1 MLILVAVVCL
11 VSGCPQPSDP
21 QEVEP
26 EVAADEHATF
36 GALMRNQS
44 GFYDEL
50 KRLQG
55 LYTDPPNTAYAAPS
69 NMDSRFMVSSTI
81 APGRVGLMLTDRE
94 SGEEWI
100 LWAWRDDSPE
110 PVEISVLRDEERTSG
125 YVLEYNLALD
135 VLSVTITARWV
146 QGRYLQFS
154 RELMLGGLDHEL
166 WAPDSLTTWYFDGPW
181 LPYRMLP
188 SAQGPYGVVR
198 GSDAGGQWHAQ
209 SYPMDVMVPAA
220 AAYDRQQGF
229 MLAVVDDHPRK
240 LDRNYQVS
248 WRMPPQNEPGQQ
260 LGLTYRVYDPT
271 QDRYHQAYLVSGL
284 PIRDSIVL
292 EPFAIEGQSADATL
306 VYRETA
312 EVITRLGAVCRA
324 FHFLPRPPAQSEPG
338 STTSIAGWISDP
350 SEIPEFMRVAT
361 GLWDVRSTEAV
372 FIDDALGV
380 GGTVGLG
387 ALDLEGGSGLGEQ
400 ALEVLAQIDSS
411 ILPVLAVEDYL
422 AFHDGDAYHEVH
434 PTWLAVD
441 AEGGYFNKHAD
452 SAESHLLDIRNPQVA
467 AWLPRKM
474 ASDIDH
480 YQQVA
485 GYSFSNVFAVDVQ
498 QQSPEQGLYLVS
510 YPTAGCAVF
519 LRTAEA
525 VREARPDVLLAADS
539 GLRLCLPAFCNTY
552 SNGAGSFYLESSDGS
567 PDSTISHANRLI
579 NMVCQ
584 QVFSVNPVVEF
595 GENLATQVIATTPG
609 VTGHGIQSALQQYAG
624 FDAYVTHQ
632 RELRASGGELLVVH
646 SSPAVAAY
654 TTGGERPAEC
664 SELIALLPGE
674 WDDAKTVWVAFHG
687 IGGTVSVD
695 AKNMLEITW
704 NAGQWSRKL
713 PVGYWVIEHPAPGAI
728 QAGDAVLVLKK
739 PIGTAP
745 TGGASAS

>member
-1 MLILVAVVCL
+1 
-11 VSGCPQPSDP
+11 
-21 QEVEP
+21 
-26 EVAADEHATF
+26 
-36 GALMRNQS
+36 MRNQS

-69 NMDSRFMVSSTI
+69 NMDSRFVVSSTV
-81 APGRVGLMLTDRE
+81 APGRVGLTLTDRE
-94 SGEEWI
+94 NGEEWI

-110 PVEISVLRDEERTSG
+110 PAGISVLRDEERTSG

-146 QGRYLQFS
+146 QGRYLQVS

-166 WAPDSLTTWYFDGPW
+166 WAPDNMTSWHLDGPW
-181 LPYRMLP
+181 LPYRMVP
-188 SAQGPYGVVR
+188 GAQGPYGVVPD
-198 GSDAGGQWHAQ
+198 SDAGGLWHAQ
-209 SYPMDVMVPAA
+209 DYPLSIMAPAV
-220 AAYDRQQGF
+220 AAYDRRQGF
-229 MLAVVDDHPRK
+229 LLAVVDDHPRK
-240 LDRNYQVS
+240 LDRDYQIS
-248 WRMPPQNEPGQQ
+248 WRIPTQNEPGQQ

-271 QDRYHQAYLVSGL
+271 QDRYHQTYLVSGL

-292 EPFAIEGQSADATL
+292 EPFAIEGHSVDPTL
-306 VYRETA
+306 AYRETA
-312 EVITRLGAVCRA
+312 EVITRLGALCRA
-324 FHFLPRPPAQSEPG
+324 YHFVSRSPAQSEPG
-338 STTSIAGWISDP
+338 STTSIAEWISDL
-350 SEIPEFMRVAT
+350 SEIPEFMRVAP
-361 GLWDVRSTEAV
+361 GLWDVRSTETV
-372 FIDDALGV
+372 LIDEALGV

-387 ALDLEGGSGLGEQ
+387 ALDLEGGTGLGVQ
-400 ALEVLAQIDSS
+400 ALAVLEQIDTS

-422 AFHDGDAYHEVH
+422 AFYGGDAYHEAH

-474 ASDIDH
+474 ASDID
-480 YQQVA
+480 YYKQVA

-498 QQSPEQGLYLVS
+498 EQSPEQGLYFVS
-510 YPTAGCAVF
+510 YPMAACAMY
-519 LRTAEA
+519 LRTAE
-525 VREARPDVLLAADS
+525 VVQEARPDVLLAADS

-552 SNGAGSFYLESSDGS
+552 CNGEASFNGNGGDGS
-567 PDSTISHANRLI
+567 SDSTIPHANRLS

-584 QVFSVNPVVEF
+584 QVFGVNPVVEF
-595 GENLATQVIATTPG
+595 GENLAAQVIATTSG
-609 VTGHGIQSALQQYAG
+609 VNGHNIQSTLQHYAG
-624 FDAYVTHQ
+624 FDAYATHQ
-632 RELRASGGELLVVH
+632 RELRASGGELLIVH
-646 SSPAVAAY
+646 SNPTVAAY

-664 SELIALLPGE
+664 SELITLLPGD
-674 WDDAKTVWVAFHG
+674 WGDAKAVWVAFHG

-704 NAGQWSRKL
+704 NSGQWSRKL
-713 PVGYWVIEHPAPGAI
+713 PVGYWVVEHPAPGAV
-728 QAGDAVLVLKK
+728 QAGDVVLVLRK

-745 TGGASAS
+745 TGGASSS